1 MPSPEKISKI
11 AAYQRLNLLDI
22 QKLYNEI
29 TVDLS
34 RYLADEQNTSAELDF
49 LENEFARLFESS
61 DISDSNLNPY
71 NNFGEDSEPVRKLPT
86 KTYSRLEVFK
96 TDDFD
101 ELVKKSESYLR
112 EKGFDLR
119 KDPLLQIL
127 SSHEIREIVHS
138 CRVKYGDVNWDT
150 ADYIAVIL
158 AGFLATL
165 LDIFLVRIPGDA
177 NFLGNLQTGSP
188 LTKWIKDN
196 SPQLHENY
204 LKPLENMAKVS
215 YDPVTDRV
223 LDYSVEGLNPNFHR
237 LMSFGHDPVL
247 GFIVGVLDI
256 ARGGATFADKYGNL
270 IIAENLSA
278 TPDNNLFP
286 AFIKVFLHLLSDAF
300 TKAGVPPPFFTLL
313 QLIKAESPFVLGKSG
328 ETVSWTNVARYM
340 YRHGYDLRHFLTM
353 GIVPA
358 SVEIIIRGYWLFRN
372 FDNQNSVNIPKV
384 KMTSMLM
391 LGHTIALSGNLIK
404 TGLIYQMNP
413 LALNWTQ
420 ILRWIPLCIFWI
432 KESIEREKFLREQ
445 LDSEWVSIYQ
455 NTVFN

>member
-1 MPSPEKISKI
+1 MHRLDEFSRI

-22 QKLYNEI
+22 RRLYDEI
-29 TVDLS
+29 TVDLNQ
-34 RYLADEQNTSAELDF
+34 YLAKEQDIADELNF
-49 LENEFARLFESS
+49 LEKEFARFVEFSGVDLSS
-61 DISDSNLNPY
+61 DAR
-71 NNFGEDSEPVRKLPT
+71 FEEDSEPVRKLPS
-86 KTYSRLEVFK
+86 KTYNRLEVFK
-96 TDDFD
+96 PDNFD
-101 ELVKKSESYLR
+101 ELVRKSESYLR
-112 EKGFDLR
+112 EKGFDLS

-127 SSHEIREIVHS
+127 SSREISEIVYS
-138 CRVKYGDVNWDT
+138 YKQKYGDVSWET
-150 ADYIAVIL
+150 VDYIVVIL

-165 LDIFLVRIPGDA
+165 LDIFLVRIPVDT
-177 NFLGNLQTGSP
+177 NFLGTLQTGSP
-188 LTKWIKDN
+188 LTRWIKEK

-204 LKPLENMAKVS
+204 MKPLENMAKVS

-223 LDYSVEGLNPNFHR
+223 LDHSVEGLNPNFHR

-247 GFIVGVLDI
+247 GFIAGVLDI
-256 ARGGATFADKYGNL
+256 ARGGGTFADKNGNL

-278 TPDNNLFP
+278 TPDNNLFL

-313 QLIKAESPFVLGKSG
+313 QLIKAKSPFVLGNSG

-340 YRHGYDLRHFLTM
+340 YKHGYDLRHFLTM

-413 LALNWTQ
+413 LALNWAQ

-432 KESIEREKFLREQ
+432 KESIERENFLREH

-455 NTVFN
+455 NTMFN